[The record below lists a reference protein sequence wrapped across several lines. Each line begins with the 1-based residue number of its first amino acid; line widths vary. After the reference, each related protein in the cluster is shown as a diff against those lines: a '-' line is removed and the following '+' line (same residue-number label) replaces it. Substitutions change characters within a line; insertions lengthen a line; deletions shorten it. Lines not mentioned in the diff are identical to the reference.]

1 MTHLIDYPDETI
13 QQHTLFGLTY
23 LSEEAKETHIK
34 SISANSL
41 IPKIIQAI
49 SSKEEK
55 IAINAVKVA
64 GNLVK
69 SSKHLIHVILFCL
82 EIYSFQR

>member
-13 QQHTLFGLTY
+13 QQYTLLGLTY

-34 SISANSL
+34 SISENSL
-41 IPKIIQAI
+41 IPKIVQSI
-49 SSKEEK
+49 SSNDEK

-69 SSKHLIHVILFCL
+69 GSKRLIHVTLF
-82 EIYSFQR
+82 F